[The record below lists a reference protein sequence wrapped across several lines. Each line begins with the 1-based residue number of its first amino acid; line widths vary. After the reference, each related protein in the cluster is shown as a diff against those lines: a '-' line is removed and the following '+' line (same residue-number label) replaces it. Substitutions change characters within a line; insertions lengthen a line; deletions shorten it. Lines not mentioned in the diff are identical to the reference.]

1 MPKVTKKSFIAVA
14 ALALTF
20 AYLGYLYRD
29 LDKESRWLTSV
40 NPGTIVSKTEI
51 LTARIQDLLPAKVPE
66 LSKETREKLAKESNS
81 MVNDR
86 TVATKEQARE
96 ANQGAKEIADGVY
109 ADGARENLQT
119 LKDRLEMLEREH
131 FSPDVISSMRRY
143 VARAEKE
150 AADGSKPETKK

>member
-1 MPKVTKKSFIAVA
+1 MPKVIKKSLIAAFLV
-14 ALALTF
+14 LTL
-20 AYLGYLYRD
+20 AYLGHLYLD
-29 LDKESRWLTSV
+29 LEKESRWLASV
-40 NPGTIVSKTEI
+40 NPGSAVSKGEI
-51 LTARIQDLLPAKVPE
+51 LAARIQDLLPAKVPE

-86 TVATKEQARE
+86 AVATKEQAQA